1 MNRDEA
7 LKQSD
12 EALKELAQSL
22 SQGMSDKLLNYLAA
36 MARFHQYSFGNCMMI
51 YMQKPDATQVAG
63 FGKWKEMNR
72 FVKKG
77 EKGIAIFAPMVGK
90 KKKDSDAKDASS
102 ANSNHDSSET
112 PDSTNANKV
121 LYGFRVVY
129 VFDVSQTEG
138 QELPEFAAL
147 GGDPGDKIDRLIE
160 IYRNQGVVLEFV
172 PSLPGSAN
180 GMSAGGTVSIV
191 ESLPKPQMFSTMVH
205 ELAHEMLHWGDR
217 HESTTKT
224 IRETEAEAVAY
235 AVCRSIGL
243 ECSTRASD
251 YIQLWTGDEK
261 VLMQSLEQI
270 RTVASKILTQLHSV
284 QSEQVNSEQV
294 KEVAHVA

>member
-1 MNRDEA
+1 MNREEA

-36 MARFHQYSFGNCMMI
+36 MARFHQYSFGNCIMI

-63 FGKWKEMNR
+63 FGKWKELNR

-90 KKKDSDAKDASS
+90 KKSDKDAKDASS
-102 ANSNHDSSET
+102 SNANHSNSET
-112 PDSTNANKV
+112 SDATNANKV
-121 LYGFRVVY
+121 LYGFRVVH

-138 QELPEFAAL
+138 EELPEFASL
-147 GGDPGDKIDRLIE
+147 DGDPGDKIDRLIE
-160 IYRNQGVVLEFV
+160 IYRNEGVALEFV
-172 PSLPGSAN
+172 PSLPRSAN

-191 ESLPKPQMFSTMVH
+191 ESLPKPQIFSTLVH

-217 HESTTKT
+217 RETTTKVV
-224 IRETEAEAVAY
+224 RETEAEAVAF

-270 RTVASKILTQLHSV
+270 RSVASKILTQLQDV
-284 QSEQVNSEQV
+284 RSEQATSNQV